1 MEEVDRLFHIIQQ
14 LYQDTSI
21 PSIISQDNL
30 KDTISRY
37 ESKMKEQEEEE
48 REKKTNKKSR
58 GNMKG
63 TFNWRG

>member
-37 ESKMKEQEEEE
+37 ESKMKEQEEE
-48 REKKTNKKSR
+48 RETEKKKTNKKSR
-58 GNMKG
+58 KG
-63 TFNWRG
+63 SFNWRV